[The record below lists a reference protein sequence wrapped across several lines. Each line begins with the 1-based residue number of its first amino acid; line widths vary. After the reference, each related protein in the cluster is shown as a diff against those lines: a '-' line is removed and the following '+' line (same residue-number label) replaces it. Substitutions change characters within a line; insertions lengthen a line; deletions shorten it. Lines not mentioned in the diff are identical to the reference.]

1 MEEKTQVRKGHF
13 WLGLSVGL
21 LIGILL
27 ACGFYFLDKY
37 TSLEM
42 LRFQRANTESA
53 SIDTVVQIVETPVR
67 TKKAAVK
74 SDTLAPNV
82 TETPADT
89 TDTEVTDDFVAY
101 DTDDLML
108 DLEDGNVKTVAKAKG
123 IASRRI
129 RVVNY
134 CSVAGMEPE
143 YDYFDVEQWSEPVKN
158 RISYQR
164 KGNVLKIK
172 GIDINTI
179 EIGWKPEGYI
189 LRTNGWS
196 ENSHAYSIPENHEFT
211 RLSE

>member
-1 MEEKTQVRKGHF
+1 MEEKTQARKGHF

-53 SIDTVVQIVETPVR
+53 ATDTVVQIVETPVR

-74 SDTLAPNV
+74 KDTLAPNV
-82 TETPADT
+82 TEMPADT
-89 TDTEVTDDFVAY
+89 TDTEVTDEFVAY

-108 DLEDGNVKTVAKAKG
+108 DRDDEAKPVIKTKG
-123 IASRRI
+123 IASRRV
-129 RVVNY
+129 RVISNNE
-134 CSVAGMEPE
+134 GTGTEPNF
-143 YDYFDVEQWSEPVKN
+143 DFFDVEEWSEPVKN
-158 RISYQR
+158 RHSYQR
-164 KGNVLKIK
+164 KGNILKIK
-172 GIDINTI
+172 GVSINSI
-179 EIGWKPEGYI
+179 EIEWKDEYF
-189 LRTNGWS
+189 LRYNG
-196 ENSHAYSIPENHEFT
+196 HAYPIPENAEFT

>member
-21 LIGILL
+21 LIGILH

-42 LRFQRANTESA
+42 LRFQRANTETA
-53 SIDTVVQIVETPVR
+53 ATDTVVQIVETPVR

-82 TETPADT
+82 TEVPADT

-108 DLEDGNVKTVAKAKG
+108 DMDEGTKPVVKTKG
-123 IASRRI
+123 IASRRV
-129 RVVNY
+129 RVISNNE
-134 CSVAGMEPE
+134 GTGTEP
-143 YDYFDVEQWSEPVKN
+143 DFDFFDVEEWSEPVKN
-158 RISYQR
+158 RHSYQR
-164 KGNVLKIK
+164 KGNILKIK
-172 GIDINTI
+172 GVSINSI
-179 EIGWKPEGYI
+179 EIEWKDEYR
-189 LRTNGWS
+189 LLYNG
-196 ENSHAYSIPENHEFT
+196 HAYPIPENAEFT

>member
-1 MEEKTQVRKGHF
+1 MEEKTQTRKGHF

-37 TSLEM
+37 TALEM
-42 LRFQRANTESA
+42 LRFQRSNTESA
-53 SIDTVVQIVETPVR
+53 AIDTVVQIVETPVR
-67 TKKAAVK
+67 TKKATVN

-108 DLEDGNVKTVAKAKG
+108 DRDDEAKPVIKTKG
-123 IASRRI
+123 IASRRV
-129 RVVNY
+129 RVISSND
-134 CSVAGMEPE
+134 GTGTEP
-143 YDYFDVEQWSEPVKN
+143 DFDFFDVEEWSEPVKN
-158 RISYQR
+158 RHSYQR

-172 GIDINTI
+172 GVSINSI
-179 EIGWKPEGYI
+179 EIEWKDEYL
-189 LRTNGWS
+189 LRYNG
-196 ENSHAYSIPENHEFT
+196 HTYPIPENAEFT